1 MSLIDYLKET
11 RAELRHVS
19 WATRRQAIVFT
30 LLVIGISIGVSLFLG
45 VFDAAFTY
53 GLQKII

>member
-1 MSLIDYLKET
+1 MRLIDYFRET

-30 LLVIGISIGVSLFLG
+30 LLVIAISIGISLFLG
-45 VFDAAFTY
+45 VFDAVFTF
-53 GLQKII
+53 GLKAII